1 MTNDVKKT
9 RNSLMITTVV
19 LGIICMV
26 IGVFFTSDKI
36 ACVLGVAIGVVICL
50 FRVISMTKSL
60 EKVVDMSPDNANNY
74 AKAMYMFRYVVSL
87 AIAIGACYLRV
98 ANPIGVIVGL
108 LLLQPATYIYN
119 FIDARIK
126 Q

>member
-1 MTNDVKKT
+1 MTNDVVKT
-9 RNSLMITTVV
+9 RNSLMITTVI

-36 ACVLGVAIGVVICL
+36 SWLLGVAIGVAVCL
-50 FRVISMTKSL
+50 FRVISMARGL
-60 EKVVDMSPDNANNY
+60 EKIVDMSPDNANNY
-74 AKAMYMFRYVVSL
+74 ARAMYMFRYAVSCVV
-87 AIAIGACYLRV
+87 AVCACYFGI

-119 FIDARIK
+119 FIDTKIK
-126 Q
+126 K

>member
-36 ACVLGVAIGVVICL
+36 AWLLGVAIGVVICL

-87 AIAIGACYLRV
+87 AIAISACYLRV

>member
-36 ACVLGVAIGVVICL
+36 AWLLGVAIGVVICL

-60 EKVVDMSPDNANNY
+60 EKVVDMSGIELEQID
-74 AKAMYMFRYVVSL
+74 
-87 AIAIGACYLRV
+87 AIAIAAGM
-98 ANPIGVIVGL
+98 
-108 LLLQPATYIYN
+108 
-119 FIDARIK
+119 
-126 Q
+126 